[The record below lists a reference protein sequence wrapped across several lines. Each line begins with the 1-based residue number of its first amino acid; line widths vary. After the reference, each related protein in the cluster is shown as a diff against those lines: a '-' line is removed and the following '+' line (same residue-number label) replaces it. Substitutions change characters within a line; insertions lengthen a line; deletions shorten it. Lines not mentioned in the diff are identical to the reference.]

1 MLCNDWPGTGAAYL
15 SHISA
20 IQKIPRGWQVAPGPK
35 QPSSTTMPRCTYSL
49 SQHRSEHWSDTVRGC
64 QSHTWMSPRARAAN
78 SHSAT
83 CAAQAQGPWS
93 SGGIRAGLG
102 TFHCCILAKQQGE
115 LSLNLGNR
123 GSWSSVLLCPRAGW
137 TLDTGWLPSLL
148 PGEGRM
154 ETGRHGGNQLPFPIP
169 CPGHSHSE
177 SPQMT
182 YEEKSDSISEK
193 RGWN

>member
-1 MLCNDWPGTGAAYL
+1 MQ
-15 SHISA
+15 HIYPIFLPYRKSPEGGKWHLA
-20 IQKIPRGWQVAPGPK
+20 
-35 QPSSTTMPRCTYSL
+35 PSSPQAPQCPGAYSL

-123 GSWSSVLLCPRAGW
+123 ESLSSVLLCPRAGW

>member
-49 SQHRSEHWSDTVRGC
+49 SQHRSEHWSDTVSGC

-123 GSWSSVLLCPRAGW
+123 GSWSSVLLCLRAGRE
-137 TLDTGWLPSLL
+137 LELCAALPQ
-148 PGEGRM
+148 GRM
-154 ETGRHGGNQLPFPIP
+154 DLGHRLASFPAPRRRQDGNWKAWREPAAFPHSLPR
-169 CPGHSHSE
+169 
-177 SPQMT
+177 PQPL
-182 YEEKSDSISEK
+182 
-193 RGWN
+193 